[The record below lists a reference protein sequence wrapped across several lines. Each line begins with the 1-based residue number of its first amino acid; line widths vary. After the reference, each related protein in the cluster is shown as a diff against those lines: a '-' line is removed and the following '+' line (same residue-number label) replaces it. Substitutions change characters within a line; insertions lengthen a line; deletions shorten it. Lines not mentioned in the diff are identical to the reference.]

1 MDTPGTNEFAHIGK
15 SVIIKGELSGS
26 EDLFVDGVV
35 EGTIELRNN
44 NLIIGPNGKVKAN
57 IHAKGVVV
65 QGKLDGDIRASQR
78 AELRKSAVAVG
89 DVFTQRIAI
98 EEGAYFKGKGGYPAR
113 GREAGFRAGY
123 QSRAGRQK
131 QPAGVRHVRHAC
143 DHDER
148 REQFR
153 IAAHVGNQSVI
164 VFARFRFR
172 ASRYSWSWE
181 ARLNRTPEGSWN
193 GIRHE

>member
-1 MDTPGTNEFAHIGK
+1 MDAPKTNEFAHIGK

-44 NLIIGPNGKVKAN
+44 NLVIGPNGQVKAN

-78 AELRKSAVAVG
+78 AELRKSAIAVG

-98 EEGAYFKGKGGYPAR
+98 EEGAYFKGKVDIQQEAAKPASTQAVKSEPEAKSTAPVPVASATSASATAGGGSNSMAQR
-113 GREAGFRAGY
+113 T
-123 QSRAGRQK
+123 
-131 QPAGVRHVRHAC
+131 
-143 DHDER
+143 
-148 REQFR
+148 
-153 IAAHVGNQSVI
+153 SVTK
-164 VFARFRFR
+164 V
-172 ASRYSWSWE
+172 
-181 ARLNRTPEGSWN
+181 
-193 GIRHE
+193 

>member
-1 MDTPGTNEFAHIGK
+1 MDAPKTTEFAHIGK

-44 NLIIGPNGKVKAN
+44 NLVIGPNGQVKAN

-78 AELRKSAVAVG
+78 AELRKTAVAVG

-98 EEGAYFKGKGGYPAR
+98 EEGAYFKGKVDIQQEAAKPVSTQAAKSEPEAKSTAPVPVAPAHSASATVGGGSNPM
-113 GREAGFRAGY
+113 
-123 QSRAGRQK
+123 S
-131 QPAGVRHVRHAC
+131 PHT
-143 DHDER
+143 
-148 REQFR
+148 
-153 IAAHVGNQSVI
+153 SVTK
-164 VFARFRFR
+164 V
-172 ASRYSWSWE
+172 
-181 ARLNRTPEGSWN
+181 
-193 GIRHE
+193 

>member
-1 MDTPGTNEFAHIGK
+1 MDAPKTTEFAHIGK

-44 NLIIGPNGKVKAN
+44 NLVIGPNGQVKAS

-78 AELRKSAVAVG
+78 AELRKTAVAVG

-98 EEGAYFKGKGGYPAR
+98 EEGAYFKGKVDIQQEAAKPASTPAAKPEPEAKSTAVQPVAPASGAAASMAGG
-113 GREAGFRAGY
+113 
-123 QSRAGRQK
+123 
-131 QPAGVRHVRHAC
+131 
-143 DHDER
+143 
-148 REQFR
+148 
-153 IAAHVGNQSVI
+153 GNNPPVPHTSVTK
-164 VFARFRFR
+164 V
-172 ASRYSWSWE
+172 
-181 ARLNRTPEGSWN
+181 
-193 GIRHE
+193 